1 MCHFHAGK
9 CMFSDIICIFRTGL
23 SLRREPVLYRHP
35 GKRRRSSLDGRR
47 AELGAERVA
56 RSTDRKAAAMD
67 PEDDRDWAVHILG
80 RVDDEL
86 DAFGRR
92 LDRRG
97 PVLRRDA
104 SRGAGVEL
112 HHAPPRLRAFG
123 PGELGDAVEFI
134 EAHGQ
139 PHHILEAFV
148 DEL

>member
-1 MCHFHAGK
+1 M
-9 CMFSDIICIFRTGL
+9 
-23 SLRREPVLYRHP
+23 
-35 GKRRRSSLDGRR
+35 DGRR

-56 RSTDRKAAAMD
+56 RSADGKAAAVD
-67 PEDDRDWAVHILG
+67 PEDDRDWTVYLR
-80 RVDDEL
+80 RVDDQL

-112 HHAPPRLRAFG
+112 HHAPSRLRAFG

-134 EAHGQ
+134 EAHRK
-139 PHHILEAFV
+139 PDHVLEAFV

>member
-1 MCHFHAGK
+1 MHV
-9 CMFSDIICIFRTGL
+9 SRTGR
-23 SLRREPVLYRHP
+23 SLGREPVLYRDP
-35 GKRRRSSLDGRR
+35 GERRRASLDGRR
-47 AELGAERVA
+47 AKLGAERVA
-56 RSTDRKAAAMD
+56 RSADGKAAAVD
-67 PEDDRDWAVHILG
+67 PEDDRDWTVYLR

-97 PVLRRDA
+97 PVLRRET

-112 HHAPPRLRAFG
+112 LKTPSRRRAFG

-139 PHHILEAFV
+139 PDHVLEAFV

>member
-1 MCHFHAGK
+1 M
-9 CMFSDIICIFRTGL
+9 
-23 SLRREPVLYRHP
+23 
-35 GKRRRSSLDGRR
+35 DGRR
-47 AELGAERVA
+47 AKLGAERVA
-56 RSTDRKAAAMD
+56 RSADRKAAAVD

-97 PVLRRDA
+97 PVLREM

-112 HHAPPRLRAFG
+112 HHAPSCLSAFG

-134 EAHGQ
+134 EAHCQ
-139 PHHILEAFV
+139 PDHVLEAFV

>member
-1 MCHFHAGK
+1 MHV
-9 CMFSDIICIFRTGL
+9 SRTGR

-35 GKRRRSSLDGRR
+35 GERRCTSLHGRR

-56 RSTDRKAAAMD
+56 RSADGKAAAVD

-80 RVDDEL
+80 RVDDQL

-112 HHAPPRLRAFG
+112 QHAPPRLRAFG

-134 EAHGQ
+134 EAHRE
-139 PHHILEAFV
+139 PDHVLEAFV

>member
-1 MCHFHAGK
+1 MHV
-9 CMFSDIICIFRTGL
+9 SRTGR
-23 SLRREPVLYRHP
+23 SLGREPVLYRDP
-35 GKRRRSSLDGRR
+35 GERRRASLDGRR
-47 AELGAERVA
+47 AELGTERVA
-56 RSTDRKAAAMD
+56 RPADRKAATVD
-67 PEDDRDWAVHILG
+67 PEDDRDWAVYLR
-80 RVDDEL
+80 RVDDQL
-86 DAFGRR
+86 DAFGCG

-97 PVLRRDA
+97 PVLRET

-112 HHAPPRLRAFG
+112 LKTPSRRRAFG

>member
-1 MCHFHAGK
+1 MHV
-9 CMFSDIICIFRTGL
+9 FRTGR
-23 SLRREPVLYRHP
+23 SLGREPVLYRHP
-35 GKRRRSSLDGRR
+35 GERRCTSLHGRR

-56 RSTDRKAAAMD
+56 RSADGKAAAVD

-97 PVLRRDA
+97 PVLRRET
-104 SRGAGVEL
+104 SCGAGVEL
-112 HHAPPRLRAFG
+112 LKASSRRRAFG

-134 EAHGQ
+134 EAHCQ
-139 PHHILEAFV
+139 PDHILEAFV

>member
-1 MCHFHAGK
+1 MHV
-9 CMFSDIICIFRTGL
+9 SRTGR
-23 SLRREPVLYRHP
+23 SLRREPVLYRDP
-35 GKRRRSSLDGRR
+35 GERRRASLDGRR
-47 AELGAERVA
+47 AELGTERIA
-56 RSTDRKAAAMD
+56 RSPDRKATAMD
-67 PEDDRDWAVHILG
+67 PEDDRDWAVYLR
-80 RVDDEL
+80 RVDDQL

-97 PVLRRDA
+97 PVLRET

-139 PHHILEAFV
+139 PDHVLEAFV

>member
-1 MCHFHAGK
+1 MHV
-9 CMFSDIICIFRTGL
+9 SRTGR
-23 SLRREPVLYRHP
+23 SLGREPVLYRDP
-35 GKRRRSSLDGRR
+35 GERRRASLDGRR
-47 AELGAERVA
+47 AKLGAERVA
-56 RSTDRKAAAMD
+56 RSADGKAAAVD
-67 PEDDRDWAVHILG
+67 PEDDRDWAVHVLG

-112 HHAPPRLRAFG
+112 HHAPPRRRAFG
-123 PGELGDAVEFI
+123 SGELGDAVEFI
-134 EAHGQ
+134 EAHCQ
-139 PHHILEAFV
+139 PHHVLEAFV

>member
-1 MCHFHAGK
+1 MHV
-9 CMFSDIICIFRTGL
+9 SRTGR
-23 SLRREPVLYRHP
+23 SLGREPVLYRDP
-35 GKRRRSSLDGRR
+35 GELRRASLDGSR
-47 AELGAERVA
+47 AKLGAERVA
-56 RSTDRKAAAMD
+56 RSADRKAAAMD
-67 PEDDRDWAVHILG
+67 PEDDRNWAVYLR
-80 RVDDEL
+80 RVDDQL

-97 PVLRRDA
+97 PVLREM

-112 HHAPPRLRAFG
+112 RHTPSRRRAFG

-139 PHHILEAFV
+139 PNNILEAFV

>member
-1 MCHFHAGK
+1 MHV
-9 CMFSDIICIFRTGL
+9 SRTGR
-23 SLRREPVLYRHP
+23 SLRREPVLYRDP
-35 GKRRRSSLDGRR
+35 GERRRASLDGRR
-47 AELGAERVA
+47 AKLGAERVA
-56 RSTDRKAAAMD
+56 RSADGKAAAVD
-67 PEDDRDWAVHILG
+67 PEDDRDWTVYLR
-80 RVDDEL
+80 RVDDQL

-97 PVLRRDA
+97 PVLRET

-112 HHAPPRLRAFG
+112 LKTPSRRRAFG

-139 PHHILEAFV
+139 PDHVLEAFV

>member
-1 MCHFHAGK
+1 M
-9 CMFSDIICIFRTGL
+9 
-23 SLRREPVLYRHP
+23 
-35 GKRRRSSLDGRR
+35 DGRR
-47 AELGAERVA
+47 AKLGAERVA
-56 RSTDRKAAAMD
+56 RSADGKAAAVD

-97 PVLRRDA
+97 PVLRRET

-112 HHAPPRLRAFG
+112 LKTPSRRRAFG

-134 EAHGQ
+134 E
-139 PHHILEAFV
+139 PHREPDDVLEAFV

>member
-1 MCHFHAGK
+1 MRV
-9 CMFSDIICIFRTGL
+9 SRTGR
-23 SLRREPVLYRHP
+23 SLGREPVLYRHP
-35 GKRRRSSLDGRR
+35 NKQRRASLDGRR

-56 RSTDRKAAAMD
+56 RSADRKAAAMD
-67 PEDDRDWAVHILG
+67 PEDDRDWTVYLR

-86 DAFGRR
+86 DAFGCG

-97 PVLRRDA
+97 PVLRET

-112 HHAPPRLRAFG
+112 YHPPSRLRGFG

-134 EAHGQ
+134 EAHCQ
-139 PHHILEAFV
+139 PDYILEAFV

>member
-1 MCHFHAGK
+1 MHV
-9 CMFSDIICIFRTGL
+9 SRTGR
-23 SLRREPVLYRHP
+23 SLGREPVLYRDP
-35 GKRRRSSLDGRR
+35 GELRRASLDGSR
-47 AELGAERVA
+47 AKLGAERVA
-56 RSTDRKAAAMD
+56 RSADGKAAAVD

-92 LDRRG
+92 LDRRD
-97 PVLRRDA
+97 PVLSREM

-112 HHAPPRLRAFG
+112 LKTPSRRRAFG

-134 EAHGQ
+134 EAHCQ
-139 PHHILEAFV
+139 PHHVLEAFV

>member
-1 MCHFHAGK
+1 MHI
-9 CMFSDIICIFRTGL
+9 SRTGR
-23 SLRREPVLYRHP
+23 SLGREPVLYRDP

-56 RSTDRKAAAMD
+56 RSADGKAAAVD
-67 PEDDRDWAVHILG
+67 PEDDRDWAVYLR

-86 DAFGRR
+86 YAFGGR

-97 PVLRRDA
+97 PVLRREM

-112 HHAPPRLRAFG
+112 HHAPSRLRAFG

-139 PHHILEAFV
+139 PDHVLEAFV

>member
-1 MCHFHAGK
+1 MN
-9 CMFSDIICIFRTGL
+9 
-23 SLRREPVLYRHP
+23 
-35 GKRRRSSLDGRR
+35 GRR
-47 AELGAERVA
+47 ADLGAERVA
-56 RSTDRKAAAMD
+56 RSADRKAAAVD

-97 PVLRRDA
+97 PVLGRDA
-104 SRGAGVEL
+104 IRGAGVEL
-112 HHAPPRLRAFG
+112 LKTPSHRRAFG

-134 EAHGQ
+134 EAHCQ
-139 PHHILEAFV
+139 PDHVLEAFV

>member
-1 MCHFHAGK
+1 MHV
-9 CMFSDIICIFRTGL
+9 SRTGR
-23 SLRREPVLYRHP
+23 SLGREPVLYRHP
-35 GKRRRSSLDGRR
+35 GERRCTSLHGHR

-56 RSTDRKAAAMD
+56 RCADGKAAAVD
-67 PEDDRDWAVHILG
+67 PEDDRDWAVYLG

-92 LDRRG
+92 LDHRG
-97 PVLRRDA
+97 PVLRRET

-112 HHAPPRLRAFG
+112 LKTPSRRRAFG

-134 EAHGQ
+134 EAHCQ
-139 PHHILEAFV
+139 PHHVLEAFV

>member
-1 MCHFHAGK
+1 
-9 CMFSDIICIFRTGL
+9 
-23 SLRREPVLYRHP
+23 
-35 GKRRRSSLDGRR
+35 LDGRR

-56 RSTDRKAAAMD
+56 RSADGKAAAVD
-67 PEDDRDWAVHILG
+67 PEDDRDWTVYLR
-80 RVDDEL
+80 RVDDQL

-97 PVLRRDA
+97 PVLRET

-112 HHAPPRLRAFG
+112 LKTPSRRRALG

-134 EAHGQ
+134 EAHCQ
-139 PHHILEAFV
+139 PHHVLQAFV

>member
-1 MCHFHAGK
+1 M
-9 CMFSDIICIFRTGL
+9 
-23 SLRREPVLYRHP
+23 
-35 GKRRRSSLDGRR
+35 DGRR
-47 AELGAERVA
+47 AKLGAERVA
-56 RSTDRKAAAMD
+56 RCADGKTAAVD
-67 PEDDRDWAVHILG
+67 PEDDRDWAVYLR

-97 PVLRRDA
+97 PVLRREM

-112 HHAPPRLRAFG
+112 LKAPSRRRAFG

-134 EAHGQ
+134 EAHRK
-139 PHHILEAFV
+139 PDHVLKAFV